1 MPVTATMTAES
12 LKPFLSAPNALEN
25 LPKECVDK
33 TSVKRYLLICGFVV
47 LLGLTVSTVALEIWN
62 TDRIS
67 ALQREVDVMKQ
78 QLQELR
84 QLRTIENLEDF
95 DDFAEAYD
103 SNEVHSTSDEYG
115 EELDSE
121 RDSDT
126 EEGSTSVFGIP
137 DGFPI
142 DDMETEISVQ
152 STANAVDGKRKARS
166 ISGMTYQGVPI
177 LEESYMNRHRH
188 QNRSRHQ
195 QQLRHQQQHHQ
206 LQYRASE
213 PQYQQMRQR
222 PEETATPPPQLKYKW
237 DDESDRQIPSQRQQN
252 SGTVATSVSDRH
264 RINSET
270 RRHHQT
276 SVSTTPYAPPSSSH
290 RSEKFVGSPKL
301 TNLVGPDYT
310 TKPPGPT
317 HDRRSRVMM
326 TNTGEHNK
334 FQKVIKN
341 PGTFMESRQPS
352 VQKVGRLMR
361 KSSVP
366 ARVTALH
373 LAKSHSH
380 YQNLRA
386 TNHVQWQ
393 WHPVDPI
400 NREALNSHVFH
411 LSHDGVLTINDT
423 GLYFVYAQITYSDQ
437 HPVNG
442 FSIMVNSK
450 RHASCSVHG
459 QSGKKTNTCYTATL
473 ADLDHDSRI
482 EIRDMDL
489 DHVHLPFQEKTF
501 FGLYK
506 LGRRPMVTQPNT

>member
-1 MPVTATMTAES
+1 MPVSATMTAES

-25 LPKECVDK
+25 LPQECVDK
-33 TSVKRYLLICGFVV
+33 KSVKRYALICGFVV
-47 LLGLTVSTVALEIWN
+47 LLGLTVGVVGLEIWN
-62 TDRIS
+62 MDRIS
-67 ALQREVDVMKQ
+67 ALQREVDSMKQ

-103 SNEVHSTSDEYG
+103 SNEIHSTSDEYG
-115 EELDSE
+115 EELGDE
-121 RDSDT
+121 RESDI
-126 EEGSTSVFGIP
+126 EEGSASDFGIP

-142 DDMETEISVQ
+142 DDMETEIRVQ
-152 STANAVDGKRKARS
+152 STSNAVDGKRKARS

-188 QNRSRHQ
+188 QNRSRHHQ
-195 QQLRHQQQHHQ
+195 QFRHQQQLHQ
-206 LQYRASE
+206 SE

-237 DDESDRQIPSQRQQN
+237 DDESDRHHQLA
-252 SGTVATSVSDRH
+252 SGSAASVVSGRH
-264 RINSET
+264 RINAET
-270 RRHHQT
+270 WRNHQPSFT
-276 SVSTTPYAPPSSSH
+276 TTPYAPPSTSY
-290 RSEKFVGSPKL
+290 RSDKFVGSPKSS
-301 TNLVGPDYT
+301 NLVGPDYT

-326 TNTGEHNK
+326 TNNAEHNK

-373 LAKSHSH
+373 LAKSHSR

-400 NREALNSHVFH
+400 NQEALNSHVFH

-459 QSGKKTNTCYTATL
+459 QPGKKTNTCYTATL
-473 ADLDHDSRI
+473 ADLDHGSHI

-506 LGRRPMVTQPNT
+506 LGRRPLMAHANT